1 MKLVA
6 TKAWILWGALAD
18 GKRQHVRDLAQLIGC
33 DAHALYGQ
41 WKQLPSEIQKQ
52 LRQHDGWW
60 QLKQAMA
67 VVSPVQAAAISDSTG
82 FEVEVLPETTSTN
95 DVLWQRWHEGQDIH
109 KHMVCALEQSQGRGR
124 LQRPWQNVPG
134 QTLMFSLAYHI
145 AHGSAA
151 LAALPLIVGLVVQQT
166 LAEQQVHAQLKWPN
180 DIVVGARKLCGI
192 LVESKQ
198 RGERWHV
205 VIGIG
210 VNVMP
215 PQQEALRDLATACN
229 AQTADFSCASFLAQ
243 LLPQLDQALQVFF
256 KQGFEAFQ
264 AAYAAQMRDVN
275 QPVQLFERGKLIG
288 QGTAVGV
295 TEVGSLRVV
304 DEAGQEQV
312 YLNGEI
318 SMRPETANDVPQAG
332 NIAPS
337 QPEPLPVQQSVQ
349 ASHEAEPAPENHRNV
364 PSNTTAAAPVEVS
377 AAVLPPLSDLVKS
390 KVQPH
395 EVRYILLDGGNSQL
409 KWAWVD
415 GAQQLHFGGRA
426 PYANLQA
433 FADFMAGHAA
443 DLPIIGCAVCGAKK
457 MALVE
462 EAAARSVRWLP
473 SMRHA
478 LGVTNHYYK
487 VQQHG
492 SDRWFNVL
500 GSRLFSPNTCVVVSC
515 GTAITI
521 DAITH
526 DNHYLGG
533 SIMPGFNLMKEAMAA
548 KTANL
553 NQPIGKAYPFATSTP
568 NALASGMHD
577 AASGAVILMHQRLKE
592 RQQGLA
598 VDLILTGG
606 GASKIEKHLPQAL
619 ILDSQVKIVD
629 NLVLFGLQNWVEH
642 TCNY

>member
-1 MKLVA
+1 MRVVA
-6 TKAWILWGALAD
+6 TNAWTLWGALAD
-18 GKRQHVRDLAQLIGC
+18 GKRQHVRDLAQLLGC
-33 DAHALYGQ
+33 DTHALYGH
-41 WKQLPSEIQKQ
+41 WKQLPSEVQKQ

-67 VVSPVQAAAISDSTG
+67 VVSPLQAAAISASSG
-82 FEVEVLPETTSTN
+82 FQLQVLPETTSTN
-95 DVLWQRWHEGQDIH
+95 DVLWQRWQEGAEIH
-109 KHMVCALEQSQGRGR
+109 KQVVCALEQSQGRGR
-124 LQRPWQNVPG
+124 LQRPWQNVIG
-134 QTLMFSLAYHI
+134 QTLMFSLAYQI
-145 AHGSAA
+145 EHGQAG
-151 LAALPLIVGLVVQQT
+151 LAALPLIVGLLVQQV

-180 DIVVGARKLCGI
+180 DIVIGTRKLCGI

-210 VNVMP
+210 VNVMQP
-215 PQQEALRDLATACN
+215 RQEQLRDIATACN
-229 AQTADFSCASFLAQ
+229 AQTADFSSASFLQ
-243 LLPQLDQALQVFF
+243 QFLPQLDQALQLFLA
-256 KQGFEAFQ
+256 QGFGAFQ
-264 AAYAAQMRDVN
+264 AAYTAQMRDLDQNVN
-275 QPVQLFERGKLIG
+275 LFERGAIIG
-288 QGTAVGV
+288 HGQVLGVNEQGG
-295 TEVGSLRVV
+295 LRVL

-318 SMRPETANDVPQAG
+318 SMRPEHALDAPQAVPESSL
-332 NIAPS
+332 APES
-337 QPEPLPVQQSVQ
+337 AKADAVDSDTV
-349 ASHEAEPAPENHRNV
+349 AEPHTSVA
-364 PSNTTAAAPVEVS
+364 SVS
-377 AAVLPPLSDLVKS
+377 AQTNSNQPPVAAQS
-390 KVQPH
+390 
-395 EVRYILLDGGNSQL
+395 VRYILLDGGNSQL

-415 GAQQLHFGGRA
+415 GARQLHFGGRA
-426 PYANLQA
+426 PYANLQT
-433 FADFMAGHAA
+433 FADFMAKHAPE
-443 DLPIIGCAVCGAKK
+443 LPIIGCAVCGAKK

-500 GSRLFSPNTCVVVSC
+500 GSRMYSQNSCVVVSC
-515 GTAITI
+515 GTAITV

-592 RQQGLA
+592 RQQGQT
-598 VDLILTGG
+598 VDIILTGG
-606 GASKIEKHLPQAL
+606 GASKIEQHLPQAL

>member
-1 MKLVA
+1 M
-6 TKAWILWGALAD
+6 
-18 GKRQHVRDLAQLIGC
+18 
-33 DAHALYGQ
+33 
-41 WKQLPSEIQKQ
+41 
-52 LRQHDGWW
+52 
-60 QLKQAMA
+60 
-67 VVSPVQAAAISDSTG
+67 
-82 FEVEVLPETTSTN
+82 
-95 DVLWQRWHEGQDIH
+95 
-109 KHMVCALEQSQGRGR
+109 
-124 LQRPWQNVPG
+124 
-134 QTLMFSLAYHI
+134 
-145 AHGSAA
+145 
-151 LAALPLIVGLVVQQT
+151 
-166 LAEQQVHAQLKWPN
+166 
-180 DIVVGARKLCGI
+180 
-192 LVESKQ
+192 
-198 RGERWHV
+198 
-205 VIGIG
+205 
-210 VNVMP
+210 
-215 PQQEALRDLATACN
+215 
-229 AQTADFSCASFLAQ
+229 
-243 LLPQLDQALQVFF
+243 
-256 KQGFEAFQ
+256 
-264 AAYAAQMRDVN
+264 
-275 QPVQLFERGKLIG
+275 
-288 QGTAVGV
+288 
-295 TEVGSLRVV
+295 
-304 DEAGQEQV
+304 AGQAKD
-312 YLNGEI
+312 
-318 SMRPETANDVPQAG
+318 M
-332 NIAPS
+332 
-337 QPEPLPVQQSVQ
+337 
-349 ASHEAEPAPENHRNV
+349 
-364 PSNTTAAAPVEVS
+364 
-377 AAVLPPLSDLVKS
+377 
-390 KVQPH
+390 
-395 EVRYILLDGGNSQL
+395 
-409 KWAWVD
+409 
-415 GAQQLHFGGRA
+415 
-426 PYANLQA
+426 
-433 FADFMAGHAA
+433 
-443 DLPIIGCAVCGAKK
+443 PIIGCAVCGAKK

-462 EAAARSVRWLP
+462 EAAARGVRWLP

>member
-1 MKLVA
+1 M
-6 TKAWILWGALAD
+6 
-18 GKRQHVRDLAQLIGC
+18 
-33 DAHALYGQ
+33 
-41 WKQLPSEIQKQ
+41 
-52 LRQHDGWW
+52 
-60 QLKQAMA
+60 
-67 VVSPVQAAAISDSTG
+67 
-82 FEVEVLPETTSTN
+82 
-95 DVLWQRWHEGQDIH
+95 
-109 KHMVCALEQSQGRGR
+109 
-124 LQRPWQNVPG
+124 
-134 QTLMFSLAYHI
+134 
-145 AHGSAA
+145 
-151 LAALPLIVGLVVQQT
+151 
-166 LAEQQVHAQLKWPN
+166 
-180 DIVVGARKLCGI
+180 
-192 LVESKQ
+192 
-198 RGERWHV
+198 
-205 VIGIG
+205 
-210 VNVMP
+210 
-215 PQQEALRDLATACN
+215 
-229 AQTADFSCASFLAQ
+229 
-243 LLPQLDQALQVFF
+243 
-256 KQGFEAFQ
+256 
-264 AAYAAQMRDVN
+264 
-275 QPVQLFERGKLIG
+275 
-288 QGTAVGV
+288 
-295 TEVGSLRVV
+295 
-304 DEAGQEQV
+304 
-312 YLNGEI
+312 
-318 SMRPETANDVPQAG
+318 
-332 NIAPS
+332 
-337 QPEPLPVQQSVQ
+337 Q
-349 ASHEAEPAPENHRNV
+349 ASHEAEPASDSHCNV
-364 PSNTTAAAPVEVS
+364 PNNTTAAAPVEVS

-433 FADFMAGHAA
+433 FADFMAGQAES
-443 DLPIIGCAVCGAKK
+443 LPIIGCAVCGAKK

-462 EAAARSVRWLP
+462 EAAARGVRWLP

-553 NQPIGKAYPFATSTP
+553 NQPIGKAYPYATSTP

-592 RQQGLA
+592 RQQGQP
-598 VDLILTGG
+598 VDIILTGG
-606 GASKIEKHLPQAL
+606 GASKIEQHLPKAL

>member
-1 MKLVA
+1 MRVVA
-6 TKAWILWGALAD
+6 TNAWTLWGALAD
-18 GKRQHVRDLAQLIGC
+18 GKRQHVRDLAQLLGC
-33 DAHALYGQ
+33 DTHALYGH
-41 WKQLPSEIQKQ
+41 WKQLPSEVQKQ

-67 VVSPVQAAAISDSTG
+67 VVSPLQAAAISASSG
-82 FEVEVLPETTSTN
+82 FQLQVLPETTSTN
-95 DVLWQRWHEGQDIH
+95 DVLWQRWQEGAEIH
-109 KHMVCALEQSQGRGR
+109 KQVVCALEQSQGRGR
-124 LQRPWQNVPG
+124 LQRPWQNVIG
-134 QTLMFSLAYHI
+134 QTLMFSLAYQI
-145 AHGSAA
+145 EHGQAG
-151 LAALPLIVGLVVQQT
+151 LAALPLIVGLLVQQV

-180 DIVVGARKLCGI
+180 DIVIGTRKLCGI

-210 VNVMP
+210 VNVMQP
-215 PQQEALRDLATACN
+215 RQEQLRDIATACN
-229 AQTADFSCASFLAQ
+229 AQTADFSSASFLQ
-243 LLPQLDQALQVFF
+243 QFLPQLDQALQLFLA
-256 KQGFEAFQ
+256 QGFGAFQ
-264 AAYAAQMRDVN
+264 AAYTAQMRDLDQNVN
-275 QPVQLFERGKLIG
+275 LFERGAIIG
-288 QGTAVGV
+288 HGQVLGVNEQGG
-295 TEVGSLRVV
+295 LRVL

-318 SMRPETANDVPQAG
+318 SMRPEHALDAPQAVPESSL
-332 NIAPS
+332 APES
-337 QPEPLPVQQSVQ
+337 AKADAVDSDTV
-349 ASHEAEPAPENHRNV
+349 AEPHTSVA
-364 PSNTTAAAPVEVS
+364 SVS
-377 AAVLPPLSDLVKS
+377 AQTNSNQPPVAAQS
-390 KVQPH
+390 
-395 EVRYILLDGGNSQL
+395 VRYILLDGGNSQL

-415 GAQQLHFGGRA
+415 GERQLHFGGRA
-426 PYANLQA
+426 PYANLQTL
-433 FADFMAGHAA
+433 ADFMAKHASE
-443 DLPIIGCAVCGAKK
+443 LPIIGCAVCGAKK

-500 GSRLFSPNTCVVVSC
+500 GSRMYSQNSCVVVSC
-515 GTAITI
+515 GTAITV

-592 RQQGLA
+592 RQQGQT
-598 VDLILTGG
+598 VDIILTGG
-606 GASKIEKHLPQAL
+606 GASKIEQHLPQAL